1 MRAKVE
7 GLGSKILDIVYVDD
21 DADAVE
27 TAIAR
32 FTRGADSTDLV
43 LTAGSAS
50 TDARHLLH
58 GHRCARRSG
67 RAAGRAGAS
76 GSMLWLARVGGTS
89 VLGPPDVRGLLEG
102 HGRGSLSCRGCCR

>member
-43 LTAGSAS
+43 LTAGSPAPIHATPS
-50 TDARHLLH
+50 SRPSMRSAVGSCGAACRRIRAR
-58 GHRCARRSG
+58 CC
-67 RAAGRAGAS
+67 
-76 GSMLWLARVGGTS
+76 GSPA
-89 VLGPPDVRGLLEG
+89 
-102 HGRGSLSCRGCCR
+102 